1 MDKDILLTEIARR
14 REPAHCFIRWQRP
27 DGGYECELLDYFV
40 RARAQQEEVVT
51 FDLLD
56 IEDMWQELLAL
67 GISDFSR
74 AVRKGVEV
82 IDWVQT
88 DAHGNQQVRS
98 CCFRAEG
105 LGALYDE
112 VRELQA
118 NSRE

>member
-1 MDKDILLTEIARR
+1 MDKDTLLKEIAER
-14 REPAHCFIRWQRP
+14 REPAHCFIRWKRP
-27 DGGYECELLDYFV
+27 DGGHECELLEYFV
-40 RARAQQEEVVT
+40 RERAAQEKVVV

-67 GISDFSR
+67 GASGFSR

-88 DAHGNQQVRS
+88 DTQGNQQVRS

-112 VRELQA
+112 VKELQ
-118 NSRE
+118 SRRKS

>member
-1 MDKDILLTEIARR
+1 MDKDTLLREITLR
-14 REPAHCFIRWQRP
+14 REPAHCFIRWERP
-27 DGGYECELLDYFV
+27 DGAYECELLDYFV
-40 RARAQQEEVVT
+40 RVRAAREDVVT

-67 GISDFSR
+67 GLSGFSR

-112 VRELQA
+112 VKELQA
-118 NSRE
+118 WRKS

>member
-1 MDKDILLTEIARR
+1 MDKETLLKEIAQR
-14 REPAHCFIRWQRP
+14 REPAHCFIRWERP
-27 DGGYECELLDYFV
+27 DGVYECELLDYFV
-40 RARAQQEEVVT
+40 RVRAMQEKVVT

-56 IEDMWQELLAL
+56 IEDMWQELLGL
-67 GISDFSR
+67 GLSGFSR

-88 DAHGNQQVRS
+88 DAHGEQQVRS

-112 VRELQA
+112 VKELQA
-118 NSRE
+118 RRRN